1 MPGPGTTES
10 HDVRCIILSKQEHAT
25 HFELVLNVLLFVN
38 RRCPHNPRT
47 LNYWIDED
55 PFPFSYSS
63 TYWDSWKVVEHHEI
77 QCAKIGFSFPSE
89 RVIYLENNYASITYG
104 QFFYFSRRPRN
115 SSTFGLQSDS
125 DSEEYESELES
136 SFNDSDDDSVSIV
149 SSTSSNSSSFLLV
162 SDINKLSL

>member
-1 MPGPGTTES
+1 MPRPGTTES

-89 RVIYLENNYASITYG
+89 RVIYLENNYASIAYG
-104 QFFYFSRRPRN
+104 QFFISPGDLEIPQHLGYNPTLTLRNTNLN
-115 SSTFGLQSDS
+115 SSRVLTTQTMTLCPS
-125 DSEEYESELES
+125 
-136 SFNDSDDDSVSIV
+136 
-149 SSTSSNSSSFLLV
+149 
-162 SDINKLSL
+162 